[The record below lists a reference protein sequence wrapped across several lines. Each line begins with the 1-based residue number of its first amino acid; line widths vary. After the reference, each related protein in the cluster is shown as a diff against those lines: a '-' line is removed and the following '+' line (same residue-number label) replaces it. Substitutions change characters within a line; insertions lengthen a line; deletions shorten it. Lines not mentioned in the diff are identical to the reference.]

1 MILEK
6 EINEL
11 FELSKKAI
19 EKKTAWA
26 VDFTIGATGPLC
38 GVMIKE
44 TPEIEAAFYCIYR
57 NEDFME
63 TSLKN
68 CTAAKE
74 HLLRL
79 LEGKAN
85 EKA

>member
-11 FELSKKAI
+11 FELTKKAI
-19 EKKTAWA
+19 EKKTALA

-74 HLLRL
+74 HLNRL
-79 LEGKAN
+79 LEKKQEG
-85 EKA
+85 EV

>member
-11 FELSKKAI
+11 FELTKKAI

-38 GVMIKE
+38 GVRIKE
-44 TPEIEAAFYCIYR
+44 TPEIESAFYCIYR
-57 NEDFME
+57 NEDLME
-63 TSLKN
+63 TSFKN

-79 LEGKAN
+79 LEEKAN

>member
-26 VDFTIGATGPLC
+26 IDFTIGATGPLC
-38 GVMIKE
+38 GVLIKE
-44 TPEIEAAFYCIYR
+44 AEEIESSFYCIYR
-57 NEDFME
+57 NKDFME

-74 HLLRL
+74 HLTRL

>member
-26 VDFTIGATGPLC
+26 IDFTIGATGPLC

-44 TPEIEAAFYCIYR
+44 TPEIEAAFTAFTEIKNLWKHHLKTVQLPR
-57 NEDFME
+57 N
-63 TSLKN
+63 T
-68 CTAAKE
+68 
-74 HLLRL
+74 
-79 LEGKAN
+79 
-85 EKA
+85 

>member
-26 VDFTIGATGPLC
+26 IDFTIGATGPLC
-38 GVMIKE
+38 GDMIKE
-44 TPEIEAAFYCIYR
+44 TPEIENLWKHHLKTVQLPR
-57 NEDFME
+57 N
-63 TSLKN
+63 T
-68 CTAAKE
+68 
-74 HLLRL
+74 
-79 LEGKAN
+79 
-85 EKA
+85 